1 MGKTCWPRGG
11 FSVCWWST
19 IYIDDGCFIVG
30 TWMPHVHDM
39 WTNAWSNALPGM
51 GALVRGC
58 SSPRRASCLRSS
70 PRTWARWHARG
81 PDTSHVGP
89 MICAWASPPTCM
101 SRGLRAYQGV
111 NAHIQRFA
119 CELHATPG
127 TVVPNTHRLSRNS
140 PVSTFSPRWSAI
152 WAPHHPESRPQARNR
167 DLTTTN
173 RGICIIRGA
182 TRRRH
187 AERRLQMLQNPHY
200 CPWRQAPSRMQG
212 PSLAQRC
219 PTRRSLTSVRRRR
232 Y

>member
-30 TWMPHVHDM
+30 TLMPHVHDV

-58 SSPRRASCLRSS
+58 SSPKRASCLRSS
-70 PRTWARWHARG
+70 PRTWARHLARG
-81 PDTSHVGP
+81 PDTSHAGP

-127 TVVPNTHRLSRNS
+127 TIMPNTHRLSRNN
-140 PVSTFSPRWSAI
+140 PISTFSPKRSAM
-152 WAPHHPESRPQARNR
+152 WAPLQPESRPHRREPRSHRHKMGGFAP
-167 DLTTTN
+167 L
-173 RGICIIRGA
+173 GA
-182 TRRRH
+182 RH
-187 AERRLQMLQNPHY
+187 AGDTPKGGSKCCKTPTITAGVRLPHG
-200 CPWRQAPSRMQG
+200 CKAPH
-212 PSLAQRC
+212 
-219 PTRRSLTSVRRRR
+219 
-232 Y
+232 